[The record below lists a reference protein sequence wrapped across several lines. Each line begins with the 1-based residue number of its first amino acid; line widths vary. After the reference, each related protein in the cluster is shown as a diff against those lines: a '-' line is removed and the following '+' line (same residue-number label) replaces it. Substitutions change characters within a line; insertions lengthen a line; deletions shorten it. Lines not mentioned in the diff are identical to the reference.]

1 MNWILFVISYLI
13 FIVVFDQTY
22 KIATKSITKTGA
34 LTVLLEVIGSL
45 TILLVSPF
53 FEMKFPT
60 DIKVYILL
68 GLAII
73 FYAISDRINTSV
85 ISGTQP
91 STYSMIQQ
99 LSTVFMIFA
108 GIIFFKDPFILNK
121 FIGAILIALSNIFVF
136 YKKGEEKSLNKYV
149 ALGILGNVFFTVAMF
164 LDVNISDNF
173 NLPFYAALTLGI
185 PSILIFIFERLKFS
199 DIKEEF
205 KNGNKIAILITA
217 VTWSASIVSQ
227 LRAYQL
233 GNVSIVAPLCAL
245 RIILNVI
252 VGYLLLKERDDIPKK
267 VISACLII
275 LGIILIKV

>member
-275 LGIILIKV
+275 LGIILIKI

>member
-205 KNGNKIAILITA
+205 KNGNKIAMLITA

-275 LGIILIKV
+275 LGIILIKI

>member
-1 MNWILFVISYLI
+1 MNWIVFVISYLI

-275 LGIILIKV
+275 LGIILIKI

>member
-1 MNWILFVISYLI
+1 MNWIVFVISYLI

>member
-136 YKKGEEKSLNKYV
+136 YKKGEEKV
-149 ALGILGNVFFTVAMF
+149 
-164 LDVNISDNF
+164 
-173 NLPFYAALTLGI
+173 
-185 PSILIFIFERLKFS
+185 
-199 DIKEEF
+199 
-205 KNGNKIAILITA
+205 
-217 VTWSASIVSQ
+217 
-227 LRAYQL
+227 
-233 GNVSIVAPLCAL
+233 
-245 RIILNVI
+245 
-252 VGYLLLKERDDIPKK
+252 
-267 VISACLII
+267 
-275 LGIILIKV
+275 

>member
-13 FIVVFDQTY
+13 FIVVFDQIY

-149 ALGILGNVFFTVAMF
+149 ALGILGNIFFTVAMF

-233 GNVSIVAPLCAL
+233 GNVTVIAPLCAL
-245 RIILNVI
+245 TVILNVI
-252 VGYLLLKERDDIPKK
+252 VGYLFLNEKDNLLRKI
-267 VISACLII
+267 ISAVLII
-275 LGIILIKV
+275 ISIILIKI